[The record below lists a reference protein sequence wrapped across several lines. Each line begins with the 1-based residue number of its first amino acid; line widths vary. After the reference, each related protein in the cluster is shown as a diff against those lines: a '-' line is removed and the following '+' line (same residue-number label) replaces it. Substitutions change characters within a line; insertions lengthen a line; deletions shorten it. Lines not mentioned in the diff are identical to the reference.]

1 MPEIRQEVIITTAAI
16 LSALITYISI
26 QTYYNYRT
34 EKDTKDVT
42 DTGRSSSSSIIKYKS
57 IAPIMLYRA
66 KDSIVD
72 SSASLNKNVE
82 ASAATASIVQ
92 KIIIDSDKNEDDKD
106 KKLILQGRK
115 IEGTS
120 IDSIFLHDIRSLR
133 DTFQSAGI
141 PTISTP
147 GFQPYNKILGREDF
161 IIADIVRKHSGHGT
175 SDAFVR

>member
-1 MPEIRQEVIITTAAI
+1 MVYKSKDSMVDSTAA
-16 LSALITYISI
+16 
-26 QTYYNYRT
+26 
-34 EKDTKDVT
+34 
-42 DTGRSSSSSIIKYKS
+42 
-57 IAPIMLYRA
+57 
-66 KDSIVD
+66 
-72 SSASLNKNVE
+72 LNKNVE
-82 ASAATASIVQ
+82 SCAGIVQ
-92 KIIIDSDKNEDDKD
+92 KIIVDDDKNEDDKD

-120 IDSIFLHDIRSLR
+120 IDSIYLHDIRSLR

>member
-26 QTYYNYRT
+26 QTYYNYHT
-34 EKDTKDVT
+34 EKDSKDVT
-42 DTGRSSSSSIIKYKS
+42 DNGRSSSSIIQYKS
-57 IAPIMLYRA
+57 KAPIMMYRA
-66 KDSIVD
+66 KESMVD
-72 SSASLNKNVE
+72 STAALNNNVE
-82 ASAATASIVQ
+82 AANVVAA
-92 KIIIDSDKNEDDKD
+92 EDKD
-106 KKLILQGRK
+106 KDNNNNNSKLSLQGRK

-120 IDSIFLHDIRSLR
+120 IDSIYLHDIRSLR
-133 DTFQSAGI
+133 DTFPSAGI

>member
-26 QTYYNYRT
+26 QTYYNYRS
-34 EKDTKDVT
+34 EKDSKDVT
-42 DTGRSSSSSIIKYKS
+42 DISGSSSSSIIKYKS
-57 IAPIMLYRA
+57 KAPIMVYKS
-66 KDSIVD
+66 KDSMVD
-72 SSASLNKNVE
+72 STAALNKNVE
-82 ASAATASIVQ
+82 SSDGIVQ
-92 KIIIDSDKNEDDKD
+92 KIIVDNDKNEDDKD

-133 DTFQSAGI
+133 DTFHSAGI